1 MRSALM
7 KVRAVLPRSIQAQ
20 MVRLEQSMAT
30 TAMPEKPTKAA
41 DLTLLQQA
49 LAQRRV
55 LRFNY
60 AGWDEKAE
68 TEREVEPLG
77 LIHYLERWHLIAW
90 CRWRKAIR
98 DFRTDRMSRVGL
110 LKEVFEPRVE
120 FSIEDHIQSM
130 PRPDLRDEVF
140 FTTPAVDRARR
151 EWWLGIVHERHVAQ
165 GTVMTLASVDWR
177 RLVGWLLSFGGEAE
191 VISPV
196 SLRKQLVE
204 VATSIA
210 AHHQKKPKAC

>member
-1 MRSALM
+1 M
-7 KVRAVLPRSIQAQ
+7 KVRAVLPRAIQAQ
-20 MVRLEQSMAT
+20 MMRLEQSMAT
-30 TAMPEKPTKAA
+30 TATAEKPTKTA

-60 AGWDEKAE
+60 AGWDEKAV

-98 DFRTDRMSRVGL
+98 DFRTDRMSRAGL

-120 FSIEDHIQSM
+120 FSVHDHIQSM
-130 PRPDLRDEVF
+130 PRPELRADVF
-140 FTTPAVDRARR
+140 FNALAVDRARR
-151 EWWLGIVHERHVAQ
+151 EWWLGIAHEREVTE
-165 GTVMTLASVDWR
+165 GTVLTLASVDWAQ
-177 RLVGWLLSFGGEAE
+177 LVGWLLSFGKAVE
-191 VISPV
+191 VISPT

-204 VATSIA
+204 AATNMA